1 ATIEPSR
8 HKDGRCYVTF
18 DAHRSD
24 DDEPYVFV
32 TEDEGENWKPLRANL
47 PTGSTR
53 VLREDIENPN
63 LLYLGTEFAAYASLN
78 RGQSWTKINNNLP
91 TVAVHEFAQHP
102 TAGELVAATHGRS
115 VWILDVTALRQMT
128 AEALKAPA
136 GLYRPNTVV
145 RWRTEPQRGSMYGV
159 GSPLVVGENPP
170 PEAQILYSLTK
181 KADKA
186 SIKILDYTGK
196 PRRELPAKTE
206 PGLPRA
212 KWDFTGISTR
222 QGGPGGPGGGGPG
235 GPGGQRGRLI
245 ERLTPV
251 IGATGIGVLGAY
263 QGRGPQVRAV
273 PGMYRVVLTVDGK
286 EYAQGLRIEA

>member
-1 ATIEPSR
+1 ML
-8 HKDGRCYVTF
+8 F
-18 DAHRSD
+18 RS
-24 DDEPYVFV
+24 
-32 TEDEGENWKPLRANL
+32 THC
-47 PTGSTR
+47 
-53 VLREDIENPN
+53 LREDIQNAD
-63 LLYLGTEFAAYASLN
+63 LLLLGTEFAVWASLD
-78 RGQSWTKINNNLP
+78 RGSSWTKLNNNLP
-91 TVAVHEFAQHP
+91 TVAVHDFAFHP
-102 TAGELVAATHGRS
+102 TSGEVVAATHGRS

-159 GSPLVVGENPP
+159 GSRLFVGENPP

-196 PRRELPAKTE
+196 TLRELPAKTE
-206 PGLPRA
+206 PGLHRA

-286 EYAQGLRIEA
+286 EYAQGLRIEADPTLPPPAIAVEEEILPEEQPKRDKRKVDD